1 MFLAGSI
8 LLSVVI
14 FLTHYQ
20 HITDSREDK
29 VNLWYKWSEIIF
41 INVLNVLNLTVGF
54 IYWKA
59 VRAFFKI
66 AEKPLPIIF

>member
-8 LLSVVI
+8 LLSVAI
-14 FLTHYQ
+14 FLANYQ
-20 HITDSREDK
+20 NITNSRANK
-29 VNLWYKWSEIIF
+29 ANLWYKWSEIIF
-41 INVLNVLNLTVGF
+41 INVLNILNLTVGF